1 MSGNNVFNIGTNN
14 LFTSSSSSSKSA
26 SVVIG
31 TASGYNNSST
41 VSGNNVFDIGTNN
54 LFTSSSYSSS
64 SISASTVIGAAS
76 GYSSDSTVSGNNV
89 FDIGT
94 NNLFTSSSYSSYY
107 SASTVIGAASGNA
120 STAKGMS
127 INMNGSQMVGALSNS
142 KVNAFGADNT
152 DAEENKAGWRI
163 GLYNSET
170 NNAATV
176 NILAAKGSTAFS
188 DDQATVTL
196 AASQGSSRT
205 TYARAFALGSDYQ
218 IYIGGQGE
226 VTRDSSGRLQSIGT
240 ELKGFGTSTG
250 NVVNIFGAI
259 APAKNAENLTD
270 NRCANSSLT
279 IDKSWTTNA
288 YGSLEGLENVKV
300 LGEGKLRTFGKVSN
314 IGTLTVGD
322 STTSGEVVVYKEA
335 TLGTTVLGNGVL
347 KAGACT
353 DNGATTALNNMTKGK
368 TSLPL
373 KFTNPE
379 DNAKVCDVT
388 SITST
393 DYVNNFG
400 TVGTLTLNG
409 EVTFKVDTSKVDAN
423 VGTKVGDQMT
433 NQFQLVKGY
442 ITLDKVVDGENTTC
456 GKLELG
462 TGGKF
467 TIADE
472 STSTIDPENRA
483 LMFVRASGLTVE
495 QMLGT
500 QFMRKFTAVNT
511 GLYALNSGANLL
523 TNTGLI
529 VGKVNIYAKDG
540 IGIGLMNEEY
550 ARSVNTV
557 DGGASTPGAIVKGP
571 LNIIIQT
578 PETEGHTWA
587 LYGDAAGG
595 SNDISTNK
603 VTFKDEGSTKGS
615 ISVSNVAANIKFD
628 DDVLAADNVTD
639 LKKKSLLTI
648 DFQNEPSI
656 DVPEIDATKKAHVY
670 AKNTNGSVTALQLS
684 DNVNL

>member
-1 MSGNNVFNIGTNN
+1 LSEAT
-14 LFTSSSSSSKSA
+14 SA
-26 SVVIG
+26 SCSSAGVFGVACGSKFDDDRISQEAVG
-31 TASGYNNSST
+31 TARGLS
-41 VSGNNVFDIGTNN
+41 IN
-54 LFTSSSYSSS
+54 LNGGQT
-64 SISASTVIGAAS
+64 ISALTGAF
-76 GYSSDSTVSGNNV
+76 GSDSTHGVERVNV
-89 FDIGT
+89 
-94 NNLFTSSSYSSYY
+94 
-107 SASTVIGAASGNA
+107 
-120 STAKGMS
+120 
-127 INMNGSQMVGALSNS
+127 
-142 KVNAFGADNT
+142 FGADDT
-152 DAEENKAGWRI
+152 DKREDVSDGTTVTPGDKYGWRVGI
-163 GLYNSET
+163 YNEEET
-170 NNAATV
+170 PATV
-176 NILAAKGSTAFS
+176 NILGAKLAEKVAFTPGATEKDTGTAAVVLNG
-188 DDQATVTL
+188 D
-196 AASQGSSRT
+196 QGSSYQD
-205 TYARAFALGSDYQ
+205 YARAFALGKDFQ
-218 IYIGGQGE
+218 IYIGGKSGITTNPETKEVHVPGE
-226 VTRDSSGRLQSIGT
+226 NESQFEVAGNG
-240 ELKGFGTSTG
+240 TG

-259 APAKNAENLTD
+259 APAQYATLSN

-279 IDKSWTTNA
+279 IDKNWTANA
-288 YGSLEGLENVKV
+288 YGPLEGLENVKV

-400 TVGTLTLNG
+400 TVGTLTLDG

-442 ITLDKVVDGENTTC
+442 ITLEKVVDGENTTC

-462 TGGKF
+462 TSGQF

-472 STSTIDPENRA
+472 STTTIDPENRA
-483 LMFVRASGLTVE
+483 LMFVRASGLNVE

-500 QFMRKFTAVNT
+500 QFMSKFTAVSGIS
-511 GLYALNSGANLL
+511 GLYALNSDANLL

-557 DGGASTPGAIVKGP
+557 DGEVTGEIVLKKP
-571 LNIIIQT
+571 LNIIVKIPEGNKT
-578 PETEGHTWA
+578 PEGEDRVWA
-587 LYGDAAGG
+587 LYGDASDDPSKSIA
-595 SNDISTNK
+595 SNR
-603 VTFKDEGSTKGS
+603 VTFTNETK
-615 ISVSNVAANIKFD
+615 
-628 DDVLAADNVTD
+628 
-639 LKKKSLLTI
+639 
-648 DFQNEPSI
+648 
-656 DVPEIDATKKAHVY
+656 
-670 AKNTNGSVTALQLS
+670 
-684 DNVNL
+684 